1 MQMDAKAN
9 SGSSAMTTSYLRSVA
24 NRRAVF
30 RALAASLLIMSFQPA
45 VAQDSPFATGAN
57 SLVDEFIAIAT
68 PIAILLVM
76 GLGIAAATGRISWG
90 WPLLVLL
97 GIGIV
102 FGAPQIVEWGRA
114 LFGV

>member
-1 MQMDAKAN
+1 MRIYQSPVAKL
-9 SGSSAMTTSYLRSVA
+9 GTPFHPVA
-24 NRRAVF
+24 TCAV
-30 RALAASLLIMSFQPA
+30 LLCSCP
-45 VAQDSPFATGAN
+45 VAWAQSSPFETGAN
-57 SLVDEFIAIAT
+57 SLVVEFIAIAT

-102 FGAPQIVEWGRA
+102 FGAPQLVAWGRA

>member
-1 MQMDAKAN
+1 MVTNEPPVAR
-9 SGSSAMTTSYLRSVA
+9 LRTVSQRVA
-24 NRRAVF
+24 AGVP
-30 RALAASLLIMSFQPA
+30 LLFSWQLLW
-45 VAQDSPFATGAN
+45 AQSSPFETGAN
-57 SLVDEFIAIAT
+57 SLVTEFIAIAT

-102 FGAPQIVEWGRA
+102 FGAPQIVAWGRA
-114 LFGV
+114 IFGV

>member
-1 MQMDAKAN
+1 MNTHHSRIAGHCKPFH
-9 SGSSAMTTSYLRSVA
+9 SVA
-24 NRRAVF
+24 TCTMLLVSSQ
-30 RALAASLLIMSFQPA
+30 LSL
-45 VAQDSPFATGAN
+45 AQDSPFATGAN

>member
-1 MQMDAKAN
+1 MTISRPLVAKHCRTSHRVAIGVLLLAF
-9 SGSSAMTTSYLRSVA
+9 SQVGSPQS
-24 NRRAVF
+24 
-30 RALAASLLIMSFQPA
+30 
-45 VAQDSPFATGAN
+45 SPFETGAN
-57 SLVDEFIAIAT
+57 SLVTEVIAIAT

-102 FGAPQIVEWGRA
+102 FGAPQIVAWGRA

>member
-1 MQMDAKAN
+1 MRIYQSPVAKL
-9 SGSSAMTTSYLRSVA
+9 GGPFHSVA
-24 NRRAVF
+24 TGAVLLCFSPVARAQ
-30 RALAASLLIMSFQPA
+30 S
-45 VAQDSPFATGAN
+45 SPFETGAN
-57 SLVDEFIAIAT
+57 SLVTEFIAIAT

-102 FGAPQIVEWGRA
+102 FGAPQLVDWGRA

>member
-1 MQMDAKAN
+1 MVTHEPLVAK
-9 SGSSAMTTSYLRSVA
+9 LRTMSQRV
-24 NRRAVF
+24 
-30 RALAASLLIMSFQPA
+30 AASVLFVSSQLLW
-45 VAQDSPFATGAN
+45 AQSSPFETGAN
-57 SLVDEFIAIAT
+57 SLVTEFIAIAT

-102 FGAPQIVEWGRA
+102 FGAPQIVSWGRA
-114 LFGV
+114 IFGV

>member
-1 MQMDAKAN
+1 MRIYQSPVAKL
-9 SGSSAMTTSYLRSVA
+9 GRPFHSVA
-24 NRRAVF
+24 TCTVWF
-30 RALAASLLIMSFQPA
+30 CSCP
-45 VAQDSPFATGAN
+45 VAWAQSSPFETGAN
-57 SLVDEFIAIAT
+57 SLVTEFIAIAT

-102 FGAPQIVEWGRA
+102 FGAPQLVDWGRA

>member
-1 MQMDAKAN
+1 MIHEARVAKSCMTFHRVAACVLLLALPQT
-9 SGSSAMTTSYLRSVA
+9 GWPQSS
-24 NRRAVF
+24 
-30 RALAASLLIMSFQPA
+30 PWE
-45 VAQDSPFATGAN
+45 TGAN
-57 SLVDEFIAIAT
+57 SLVTEFLAIAT

-102 FGAPQIVEWGRA
+102 FGAPQIVAWGRA
-114 LFGV
+114 IFGV

>member
-1 MQMDAKAN
+1 MRIHQ
-9 SGSSAMTTSYLRSVA
+9 S
-24 NRRAVF
+24 
-30 RALAASLLIMSFQPA
+30 A
-45 VAQDSPFATGAN
+45 VAKLGRSFHPVATCALWLCSSPIAWAQSSPFETGAN
-57 SLVDEFIAIAT
+57 SLVTEFIAIAT

-76 GLGIAAATGRISWG
+76 GLGIAATTGRISWG

-102 FGAPQIVEWGRA
+102 FGAPQLVEWGRA

>member
-1 MQMDAKAN
+1 MRIYQSPVAKLGRP
-9 SGSSAMTTSYLRSVA
+9 SHSVA
-24 NRRAVF
+24 TCAVLLCSSPVARAQ
-30 RALAASLLIMSFQPA
+30 S
-45 VAQDSPFATGAN
+45 SPFETGAN
-57 SLVDEFIAIAT
+57 SLVTEFIAIAT

-102 FGAPQIVEWGRA
+102 FGAPQLVDWGRS

>member
-1 MQMDAKAN
+1 MVIDDIRGARLRTALIRVAACILLV
-9 SGSSAMTTSYLRSVA
+9 SLSSA
-24 NRRAVF
+24 
-30 RALAASLLIMSFQPA
+30 IW
-45 VAQDSPFATGAN
+45 AQSSPFETGAN
-57 SLVDEFIAIAT
+57 SLVTEFIAIAT

-102 FGAPQIVEWGRA
+102 FGAPQIVAWGRSI
-114 LFGV
+114 FGV

>member
-1 MQMDAKAN
+1 
-9 SGSSAMTTSYLRSVA
+9 MTIPKPFVARHCATSHCVA
-24 NRRAVF
+24 IC
-30 RALAASLLIMSFQPA
+30 LSLLAWSQLGWS
-45 VAQDSPFATGAN
+45 QSSPFETGAN
-57 SLVDEFIAIAT
+57 SLVTEVIAIAT

-102 FGAPQIVEWGRA
+102 FGAPQIVAWGRS

>member
-1 MQMDAKAN
+1 MRIYQFPVAKLGRPFHPVAACAVLLC
-9 SGSSAMTTSYLRSVA
+9 SSPVA
-24 NRRAVF
+24 W
-30 RALAASLLIMSFQPA
+30 
-45 VAQDSPFATGAN
+45 AQSSPFETGAN
-57 SLVDEFIAIAT
+57 SLVTEFIAIAT

-102 FGAPQIVEWGRA
+102 FGAPQLVDWGRA

>member
-1 MQMDAKAN
+1 MNQEVRIAK
-9 SGSSAMTTSYLRSVA
+9 LSVA
-24 NRRAVF
+24 SHRV
-30 RALAASLLIMSFQPA
+30 AACVLLLSLSHAGWTQS
-45 VAQDSPFATGAN
+45 SPWETGAN
-57 SLVDEFIAIAT
+57 SLVTEFIAIAT

-102 FGAPQIVEWGRA
+102 FGAPQIVAWGRA
-114 LFGV
+114 IFGV

>member
-1 MQMDAKAN
+1 
-9 SGSSAMTTSYLRSVA
+9 MTISKPLVA
-24 NRRAVF
+24 RHCTISHRVAICVLLL
-30 RALAASLLIMSFQPA
+30 ALSQLGWPQS
-45 VAQDSPFATGAN
+45 SPFETGAN
-57 SLVDEFIAIAT
+57 SLVTEVIAIAT

-102 FGAPQIVEWGRA
+102 FGAPQIVAWGRA

>member
-1 MQMDAKAN
+1 MSVPESRVAKLCTA
-9 SGSSAMTTSYLRSVA
+9 SHGVA
-24 NRRAVF
+24 TF
-30 RALAASLLIMSFQPA
+30 ALLLFSQ
-45 VAQDSPFATGAN
+45 VVWAQSSPFETGAN
-57 SLVDEFIAIAT
+57 SLVTEFIAIAT

-102 FGAPQIVEWGRA
+102 FGAPQLVAWGRA

>member
-1 MQMDAKAN
+1 MAIYTFPVARRCTVIHCAATGLLLL
-9 SGSSAMTTSYLRSVA
+9 GSCIACA
-24 NRRAVF
+24 
-30 RALAASLLIMSFQPA
+30 
-45 VAQDSPFATGAN
+45 SPFQTGAD
-57 SLVDEFIAIAT
+57 SLVTELIAIAT

-102 FGAPQIVEWGRA
+102 FGAPQIVAWGRA

>member
-1 MQMDAKAN
+1 
-9 SGSSAMTTSYLRSVA
+9 MTTVDSSVA
-24 NRRAVF
+24 RRRTACQRV
-30 RALAASLLIMSFQPA
+30 AASLPVLVFSQLLR
-45 VAQDSPFATGAN
+45 AQSSPFETGAN
-57 SLVDEFIAIAT
+57 SLVTEFIAIAT

-102 FGAPQIVEWGRA
+102 FGAPQIVAWGRA
-114 LFGV
+114 IFGV

>member
-1 MQMDAKAN
+1 MIHEERVAKLF
-9 SGSSAMTTSYLRSVA
+9 TTSQRVA
-24 NRRAVF
+24 ACV
-30 RALAASLLIMSFQPA
+30 LLLTLSQMGW
-45 VAQDSPFATGAN
+45 AQSSPWETGAN
-57 SLVDEFIAIAT
+57 SLVTEFLAIST

-102 FGAPQIVEWGRA
+102 FGAPQIVAWGRA
-114 LFGV
+114 IFGV

>member
-1 MQMDAKAN
+1 MRIYQFPVAKR
-9 SGSSAMTTSYLRSVA
+9 GRPFHSVA
-24 NRRAVF
+24 AGTVLLCSST
-30 RALAASLLIMSFQPA
+30 LAW
-45 VAQDSPFATGAN
+45 AQSSPFETGAN
-57 SLVDEFIAIAT
+57 SLVTEFIAIAT

-102 FGAPQIVEWGRA
+102 FGAPQLVEWGRA

>member
-1 MQMDAKAN
+1 MNKEVRVAKFGMTFHRVAACVLLL
-9 SGSSAMTTSYLRSVA
+9 SLSQTGWSQSS
-24 NRRAVF
+24 
-30 RALAASLLIMSFQPA
+30 PWE
-45 VAQDSPFATGAN
+45 TGAN
-57 SLVDEFIAIAT
+57 SLVTEFIAIAT

-102 FGAPQIVEWGRA
+102 FGAPQIVAWGRA
-114 LFGV
+114 IFGV

>member
-1 MQMDAKAN
+1 MIHEARVAKLI
-9 SGSSAMTTSYLRSVA
+9 TTSHRVVASV
-24 NRRAVF
+24 
-30 RALAASLLIMSFQPA
+30 LLLGLSQTGWT
-45 VAQDSPFATGAN
+45 QSSPWETGAN
-57 SLVDEFIAIAT
+57 SLVTEFIAIAT

-114 LFGV
+114 IFGV

>member
-1 MQMDAKAN
+1 MRIYQP
-9 SGSSAMTTSYLRSVA
+9 TVA
-24 NRRAVF
+24 NLGRPFHPVATC
-30 RALAASLLIMSFQPA
+30 SLLLLFSP
-45 VAQDSPFATGAN
+45 VTWPQDNPFETGAN
-57 SLVDEFIAIAT
+57 SLVTEFIAIAT

-102 FGAPQIVEWGRA
+102 FGAPQLVDWGRA

>member
-1 MQMDAKAN
+1 MRIYPSPVAKL
-9 SGSSAMTTSYLRSVA
+9 GRPFHSVA
-24 NRRAVF
+24 T
-30 RALAASLLIMSFQPA
+30 RALLLCSSP
-45 VAQDSPFATGAN
+45 VAWGQSSPFETGAN
-57 SLVDEFIAIAT
+57 SLVTEFIAIAT

-102 FGAPQIVEWGRA
+102 FGAPQLVDWGRA

>member
-1 MQMDAKAN
+1 MRTYQPPVAKLGRPFHPVA
-9 SGSSAMTTSYLRSVA
+9 SCALLLSSSPVA
-24 NRRAVF
+24 RAQ
-30 RALAASLLIMSFQPA
+30 S
-45 VAQDSPFATGAN
+45 SPFETGAN
-57 SLVDEFIAIAT
+57 SLVTEFIAIAT

-102 FGAPQIVEWGRA
+102 FGAPQLVDWGRA